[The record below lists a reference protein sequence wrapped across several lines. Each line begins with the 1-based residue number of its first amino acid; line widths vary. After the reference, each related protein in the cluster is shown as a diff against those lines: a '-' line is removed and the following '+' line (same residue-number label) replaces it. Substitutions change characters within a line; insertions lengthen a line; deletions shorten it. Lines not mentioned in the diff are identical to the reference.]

1 MASGAPSSVNLVIIF
16 PPSAK
21 KINLNGNLS
30 CLTAAIDIGSIA
42 SGISAVYNCKCV

>member
-1 MASGAPSSVNLVIIF
+1 MASGAHSSVNLVIFF
-16 PPSAK
+16 PSSVK